1 MFVLITLLGMS
12 TYRSAT
18 NHYLS
23 PRRRDSV
30 KVMLEELVTHEMF
43 ADAVGSLGLEPG
55 ARLRVL
61 DVGSGT
67 GDGLALLTE
76 AHGELPPVTA
86 GYALEYRGLD
96 SDAAMVETA
105 RGLRTAPG
113 VAFEVG
119 DVRDWRG
126 DEPFDLYLSCGVP
139 YSHLTGDEL
148 AAALT
153 ALLRGIARGGR
164 RAALLVDVLGRYSME
179 WAPRWSQTA
188 WDYAMSFFEDTAEH
202 LEQPMTF
209 YDRPALGAAIAAAAD
224 AAGVRPEAVTYTDR
238 SVLVGRHTATRTF
251 NPDIPAYR
259 TLVNDLVRA
268 AAPVRPRDLRFTPPE
283 TGAPADILEFFAT
296 WARDW
301 NALVDAAGDP
311 DTPLPADRGAELAT
325 ALLRHERHRQAGLG
339 AGHSLTATVIV
350 DPR

>member
-1 MFVLITLLGMS
+1 MS

-18 NHYLS
+18 AHYLS
-23 PRRRDSV
+23 PRRRDPV
-30 KVMLEELVTHEMF
+30 KVMAEELISHTIF
-43 ADAVGSLGLEPG
+43 ADAVAALGLPVG
-55 ARLRVL
+55 VPLKVL

-76 AHGELPPVTA
+76 PHGELPPVAA
-86 GYALEYRGLD
+86 GRALEYRGLD
-96 SDAAMVETA
+96 ADAAMVDTA
-105 RGLRTAPG
+105 RSLHTGRAG
-113 VAFEVG
+113 VTFEVG

-126 DEPFDLYLSCGVP
+126 DEAFDLYISCGVP
-139 YSHLTGDEL
+139 YSHLTRDEL
-148 AAALT
+148 VAALS
-153 ALLRGIARGGR
+153 ALLRGIGRGGR

-179 WAPRWSQTA
+179 WAPRWSRSS

-209 YDRPALGAAIAAAAD
+209 YDRPALASTIGAAAD
-224 AAGVRPEAVTYTDR
+224 AAGVRPAGVTYADR

-251 NPDIPAYR
+251 NPEIPPYR
-259 TLVNDLVRA
+259 TLVNDLVRGD
-268 AAPVRPRDLRFTPPE
+268 APVRPRDLRFTPPSA
-283 TGAPADILEFFAT
+283 GAPAEVLAFFAT

-311 DTPLPADRGAELAT
+311 DAPLPRDRGTELAT
-325 ALLRHERHRQAGLG
+325 ALLRQERNRQAGLG
-339 AGHSLTATVIV
+339 AGHSLTATVVV

>member
-1 MFVLITLLGMS
+1 MS

-18 NHYLS
+18 AHYLS
-23 PRRRDSV
+23 PRRRDPV
-30 KVMLEELVTHEMF
+30 KVMAEELISHTIF
-43 ADAVGSLGLEPG
+43 ANAVAALGLPAG
-55 ARLRVL
+55 VPLKVL

-76 AHGELPPVTA
+76 PHGELPPVAA
-86 GYALEYRGLD
+86 GWALEYRGLD
-96 SDAAMVETA
+96 ADAAMVDTA
-105 RGLRTAPG
+105 RSLHAGRAG
-113 VAFEVG
+113 VTFEVG

-126 DEPFDLYLSCGVP
+126 DEAFDLYISCGVP
-139 YSHLTGDEL
+139 YSHLTRDEL
-148 AAALT
+148 VAALT
-153 ALLRGIARGGR
+153 ALLRGIGRGGR

-179 WAPRWSQTA
+179 WTPRWSMPA

-209 YDRPALGAAIAAAAD
+209 YDRPALASAIAAAAD
-224 AAGVRPEAVTYTDR
+224 AAGVRPETVTYADR

-251 NPDIPAYR
+251 NPDIPPYR

-268 AAPVRPRDLRFTPPE
+268 ENPVRPRDLRFTPP
-283 TGAPADILEFFAT
+283 TAGAPADVLAFFAA

-301 NALVDAAGDP
+301 NALLDASGDP
-311 DTPLPADRGAELAT
+311 DTSLPPDRGIELAT
-325 ALLRHERHRQAGLG
+325 ALLQQERHRQAGLG
-339 AGHSLTATVIV
+339 AGHSLTATVVV